1 MCTGFVAADLAA
13 LCREAALRAR
23 TTGGGGADVFSVRMA
38 DLLWAHAQAI
48 PSTQRETV
56 LRLDRTVSWDD
67 IGGCAEAKQVGPS
80 SASGGGWGAG
90 VVVTRQA
97 QGACGHRVRWRGLA
111 RSCVALSSGRSN
123 TGRPSSGWA
132 CGRRAAFSSTARLAA
147 ARQRWSR
154 RSRARPAPLFSRST
168 ARPCTRPT
176 SAKPSVPV
184 RCAEC
189 GCVFGR
195 VG

>member
-1 MCTGFVAADLAA
+1 MASLCTGFVAADLAA

-80 SASGGGWGAG
+80 SASGGACGNGVGWGG
-90 VVVTRQA
+90 VWVW
-97 QGACGHRVRWRGLA
+97 G
-111 RSCVALSSGRSN
+111 
-123 TGRPSSGWA
+123 
-132 CGRRAAFSSTARLAA
+132 
-147 ARQRWSR
+147 
-154 RSRARPAPLFSRST
+154 
-168 ARPCTRPT
+168 
-176 SAKPSVPV
+176 
-184 RCAEC
+184 
-189 GCVFGR
+189 GR
-195 VG
+195 VGWRCRHAAGSWRLRSSCAVARFG